1 MESNYLVPIGKR
13 IAKIRKA
20 HGMTQETLADKLSV
34 TPKHISHTERGTS
47 NFSISNLIEFCNL
60 FGCSLDY
67 LILGKENNVLSK
79 LPNEIVEI
87 LYHGNDDE
95 INKLSK
101 YLNVYLELTKSQL
114 LYTAITPKAGVAEI

>member
-13 IAKIRKA
+13 IAKIRQA

-47 NFSISNLIEFCNL
+47 NFSISNLIEFCNI

-67 LILGKENNVLSK
+67 LILGKENNILSK

-87 LYHGNDDE
+87 LYQGNDDE
-95 INKLSK
+95 INKLLK
-101 YLNVYLELTKSQL
+101 YLNVYIELTKS
-114 LYTAITPKAGVAEI
+114 

>member
-34 TPKHISHTERGTS
+34 TPKHISQTERGTS
-47 NFSISNLIEFCNL
+47 NFSISNLIEFCNI

-67 LILGKENNVLSK
+67 LILGKENNILSK

-101 YLNVYLELTKSQL
+101 YLNVYLELTKS
-114 LYTAITPKAGVAEI
+114 